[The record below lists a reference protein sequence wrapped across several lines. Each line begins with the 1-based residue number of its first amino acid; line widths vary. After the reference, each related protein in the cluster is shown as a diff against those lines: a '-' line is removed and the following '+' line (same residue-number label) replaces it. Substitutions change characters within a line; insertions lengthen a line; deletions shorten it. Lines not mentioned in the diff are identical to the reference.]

1 MSEKLPTERERKLKA
16 LRVDLVGASP
26 AQIAEQ
32 LIRVSPAK
40 AAHVALLVAGT
51 VSPAILSAASDR
63 IARVADRIQSR
74 PGETA
79 GRLIAALMQEP

>member
-1 MSEKLPTERERKLKA
+1 MSESLPTERKLKA

-32 LIRVSPAK
+32 LIRVSPVK

-51 VSPAILSAASDR
+51 VSPAILTAASERIVR
-63 IARVADRIQSR
+63 IADQIQHR

-79 GRLIAALMQEP
+79 GRLIAALLREP